1 MTTLPFRHQRADGG
15 ITARFTA
22 GPGGARPVVL
32 AQSAPLRLLLPD
44 PEPDECSIAALLN
57 TGGGLAGGDA
67 VHVALALGPGGR
79 LTLATAAAEKV
90 YRSLGPATRIENR
103 LEVEDGAALEWIPQE
118 TILFDGASLE
128 RRTEIVLSSTSRLL
142 ALEMLV
148 FGRAAGGEVIRRLHL
163 RDTWRL
169 RRDGRLLWAE
179 ALRLDG
185 PERLAD
191 PLGFGGAGAMAT
203 LLLAGPEAESLL
215 PALRDALPER
225 GHAGATRPAPGFVL
239 ARILGE
245 AGAVRAVIAGILPM
259 IRAGMLGQPR
269 ALPRLWTN

>member
-1 MTTLPFRHQRADGG
+1 MPFRHQRADGG
-15 ITARFTA
+15 VSARFA
-22 GPGGARPVVL
+22 AAPAGARPEVL

-44 PEPDECSIAALLN
+44 AEPGECSIAALLN

-67 VHVALALGPGGR
+67 VRVALTLAPGAR

-90 YRSLGPATRIENR
+90 YRSLGPATRVENH
-103 LEVEDGAALEWIPQE
+103 LEAGDGAALEWIPQE
-118 TILFDGASLE
+118 TILFDGASLQ
-128 RRTEIVLSSTSRLL
+128 RRTEIALAATSRLL

-185 PERLAD
+185 PDRLAD

-203 LLLAGPEAESLL
+203 LLLAGPGAESLL
-215 PALRDALPER
+215 PTLRESLPDGVR
-225 GHAGATRPAPGFVL
+225 AGATKPAPGLVL
-239 ARILGE
+239 ARFLGE
-245 AGAVRAVIAGILPM
+245 AGAVRAAIAGILPM
-259 IRAGMLGQPR
+259 LRAELLGQPHT
-269 ALPRLWTN
+269 LPRLWTN